1 MLVSRRS
8 GAVRAVRSA
17 GGAAKQVMGRVE
29 QRRAAQRASW
39 ARGARGYE
47 RAAGRARA
55 RGKLRDVHA
64 HSQETGEKE
73 GERRKEKKRRKEK
86 GKGKGGGERKKRE
99 GRKRKEERG
108 GIRGGRSRVGDRQP
122 SGAGWDGGEEKEEG
136 FGRCFEVG

>member
-1 MLVSRRS
+1 LLVSRRS
-8 GAVRAVRSA
+8 GDVRAVRSA
-17 GGAAKQVMGRVE
+17 GGAAKQVTGRDE
-29 QRRAAQRASW
+29 QRRAARRASW

-55 RGKLRDVHA
+55 RGSSGTSA

-73 GERRKEKKRRKEK
+73 GERRKEEKRRKEK
-86 GKGKGGGERKKRE
+86 EKEKEEGRKEKK

>member
-17 GGAAKQVMGRVE
+17 GGAAKQVTGRVE
-29 QRRAAQRASW
+29 QRRAARRASW

-55 RGKLRDVHA
+55 RGKLRDVRA

-86 GKGKGGGERKKRE
+86 EKEKEEERKKRE